1 MEPKALFEAQKD
13 FEGIEQFISRKFGIP
28 LEARIMTF
36 NLNAA
41 NLEEQL
47 TPEER
52 QAMRA
57 EAEQFIHSENPLDL
71 KLPEQAEVDLDNPP
85 KVVTLVSYIRNA
97 AAGAMTHA
105 DEFGIGDSQAY
116 RNRAPGSEAGIDP
129 EDARLNDLN
138 KPERFPVQLKN
149 YIAMLSRQYLPG
161 ILRIAFG
168 ELGLMAYLTKIHPEI
183 ARYISMLPDATDPAT
198 FGKFSIRK
206 LEFFGKR
213 VIPAV
218 VVREL
223 LSRTQPG
230 KFKDRT
236 TYCDASTLAETR
248 AYLGSA
254 VADMFTD
261 LVDTPDINL
270 DANLA
275 DRDGTGELNLAE
287 LVDAMDIG
295 EDTISSVI
303 NYRTKNSEGKELK
316 FSADPEKDK
325 QQNPEH
331 FTTTSD
337 DELECPAYKA
347 GEWYVV
353 QVVDENHSKHGWFDM
368 PESPTGRFYFRGGP
382 DPNNFKSGSGF
393 GIDTWCIVKW
403 DDYFNRYCNKNEND
417 YAYYYVHETAP
428 QLHDESQRNYNAGAF
443 GVVYSGTENPKS
455 DRYLGLAR
463 SNQDRG
469 NNPAIGDKNL
479 FKEKLMSFFPMQPS
493 NQLTDGD
500 YSLTSAVNN
509 TIGMLC
515 LIGKWDNSVKG
526 DENIVNRAKELSLQ
540 WFPPKPGVETDNNSI
555 WYATTRDIDEAAAFL
570 SASIEDTVVWGR
582 MLSKRFTVNLGDTQ
596 WLMIQ
601 SPEDKEH
608 AGYMVFVP
616 FDRRDDVTDDTPTM
630 VFRYNP
636 DVTGDNRVV
645 PITEKPVT
653 AKEAET
659 LISEPS
665 GEQPDVAPEEY
676 DGMYLAPAFGGAS
689 GKRRVAVGKDGITL
703 YAVTPDTDTPEP
715 IGQLGGQPGNARHM
729 LDRRATFFKVE
740 GGYNV
745 CLGKKDNENTHSP
758 IKYIGFAREG
768 KQTFQFMEV
777 KLVLAGGTLLLS
789 MPGAETL
796 RLGNLRGNL
805 MRQRED
811 RYGAFLYIVDS
822 NTVVDGVN
830 LNTPALQAMAEDH
843 TGDIGMVTI
852 SGDFMANLAGD
863 GLVGTV
869 DWFDPST
876 MTAKGQTRL
885 SAGMLN
891 RNAREIPC
899 VVNI

>member
-1 MEPKALFEAQKD
+1 METKALFEAQKD
-13 FEGIEQFISRKFGIP
+13 FEGIEQFISKKFGIP
-28 LEARIMTF
+28 VEARIMTF
-36 NLNAA
+36 DLNAA

-52 QAMRA
+52 QAMRN
-57 EAEQFIHSENPLDL
+57 EAEQFLHSDSPLDL
-71 KLPEQAEVDLDNPP
+71 ILPEQAEVDLRNPP
-85 KVVTLVSYIRNA
+85 KVVTLVSYIRNC
-97 AAGAMTHA
+97 AAGAMTHS
-105 DEFGIGDSQAY
+105 DEFGIGDSQEY
-116 RNRAPGSEAGIDP
+116 RNRTPGSEAGIDP
-129 EDARLNDLN
+129 ADARLNDLS
-138 KPERFPVQLKN
+138 KPERFPAQLKN

-161 ILRIAFG
+161 ILRIAFD
-168 ELGLMAYLTKIHPEI
+168 ELGLMSYLIKKHPEI
-183 ARYISMLPDATDPAT
+183 SRYMSILPDSVDPAT

-248 AYLGSA
+248 DYLGSA
-254 VADMFTD
+254 VANQFTD
-261 LVDTPDINL
+261 LVETPDINL

-275 DRDGTGELNLAE
+275 DRDGTGELTLAE

-295 EDTISSVI
+295 DDTISSVI
-303 NYRTKNSEGKELK
+303 NYHTKNSEGKELK

-325 QQNPEH
+325 QQNSDH
-331 FTTTSD
+331 FTTSSD
-337 DELECPAYKA
+337 DTLECPAYKA

-353 QVVDENHSKHGWFDM
+353 KVVDENHSEHGWFDM
-368 PESPTGRFYFRGGP
+368 PESPTGKFYFRGGP
-382 DPNNFKSGSGF
+382 DPKNFDSCTGYGV
-393 GIDTWCIVKW
+393 DTWCIVKW
-403 DDYFNRYCNKNEND
+403 DTYFDGYCNKNEND
-417 YAYYYVHETAP
+417 YAYYYIHETAP
-428 QLHDESQRNYNAGAF
+428 QLHSDSQQNYNAGAF
-443 GVVYSGTENPKS
+443 GVVYSGTENPKA

-469 NNPAIGDKNL
+469 NSPAVGAEKL
-479 FKEKLMSFFPMQPS
+479 FKEKLMSLFPMRPT
-493 NQLTDGD
+493 NQLKNGD
-500 YSLTSAVNN
+500 SGLREAVNN

-540 WFPPKPGVETDNNSI
+540 WFPPKPGVEADNNSI
-555 WYATTRDIDEAAAFL
+555 WYADTRDIDEAAAFI
-570 SASIEDTVVWGR
+570 SASMEDTVVWGR
-582 MLSKRFTVNLGDTQ
+582 MLSKRFTVNLGNTQ

-601 SPEDKEH
+601 SPEDKRH
-608 AGYMVFVP
+608 AGNMVFVP
-616 FDRRDDVTDDTPTM
+616 FEQREDITDDTPAM

-636 DVTGDNRVV
+636 DAAGDNRVV
-645 PITEKPVT
+645 PITENPVT
-653 AKEAET
+653 AKEAER

-665 GEQPDVAPEEY
+665 DEQPDVQPEEY

-715 IGQLGGQPGNARHM
+715 IGQVGGRVGNARHM
-729 LDRRATFFKVE
+729 LDRRATFFKVD

-745 CLGKKDNENTHSP
+745 CLGVKDNENTHSP

-777 KLVLAGGTLLLS
+777 KLILAGGTLLLS

-822 NTVVDGVN
+822 RTVVDGVN

-869 DWFDPST
+869 DWFDPTT
-876 MTAKGQTRL
+876 MAAKGQTRL

-891 RNAREIPC
+891 RNARDVPC